1 RRVLFRSEYC
11 LAVFSLVNL
20 QAQQAAKGA
29 GIAHRLDLNAH
40 ALLPQA
46 LGIGKQRRHGI
57 VRWCGLV
64 LGRVALTAR
73 RVAAR
78 LAAPWAFG
86 LLAGGIAHAHRPA
99 DAVARE
105 VHYTDLD

>member
-1 RRVLFRSEYC
+1 AAMQLAVQIAQAVVHGQAEYC

-46 LGIGKQRRHGI
+46 LGVGKQRRHGI

-78 LAAPWAFG
+78 LAAPWA
-86 LLAGGIAHAHRPA
+86 RSEERR
-99 DAVARE
+99 V
-105 VHYTDLD
+105 